1 MFLNAKTFSFFCR
14 RCFSTFWGLYFYH
27 ANTAYNTKQSIY
39 VIIFV
44 HVGLENHVIKLVLNT
59 YMVNVFMGAKTVE
72 TRNTVSNA
80 HKMIPPLPNVLYGK
94 VLVLLWETPKSF
106 E

>member
-1 MFLNAKTFSFFCR
+1 MPPV
-14 RCFSTFWGLYFYH
+14 YFDVLG
-27 ANTAYNTKQSIY
+27 AILIPNTAYNTKQSIY

-80 HKMIPPLPNVLYGK
+80 HKMIPS
-94 VLVLLWETPKSF
+94 TPPCFALGHSKIIRIKT
-106 E
+106 